1 MPASTLLSSDGRDDD
16 GSMAE
21 VGVLLVD
28 DQAPFREAARAVLER
43 VKGFE
48 LVAEADSGEQA
59 VEMADQA
66 NPDLVLMDI
75 NMGGISGIEA
85 ARLIT
90 RAHPGVM
97 VILVSTYV
105 VEDLPPDVRTSGA
118 AAYVHK
124 DDVSGRVLRPLRD
137 EGGDPQF
144 QRPRPDHPT

>member
-1 MPASTLLSSDGRDDD
+1 MPASTLLSGGVRDHDGF
-16 GSMAE
+16 MAE

-59 VEMADQA
+59 LEMVGQA

-90 RAHPGVM
+90 RAHPHVL
-97 VILVSTYV
+97 VILLSTYL

-118 AAYVHK
+118 AAYLHK
-124 DDVSGRVLRPLRD
+124 EDLSGRVLRRLWD

-144 QRPRPDHPT
+144 QRPQPDHST

>member
-1 MPASTLLSSDGRDDD
+1 
-16 GSMAE
+16 MAE

-59 VEMADQA
+59 VEMVDQA
-66 NPDLVLMDI
+66 KPDLVLMDI

-90 RAHPGVM
+90 EAHPDLM
-97 VILVSTYV
+97 VILLSTYL

-124 DDVSGRVLRPLRD
+124 EDLSGRVLRRLWE
-137 EGGDPQF
+137 EGGDPHF
-144 QRPRPDHPT
+144 QTPR

>member
-1 MPASTLLSSDGRDDD
+1 MPASTLSVGDFDDDD

-59 VEMADQA
+59 VEMVDQSR
-66 NPDLVLMDI
+66 PDLVLMDI

-85 ARLIT
+85 ARIIT
-90 RAHPGVM
+90 AAHPDLM
-97 VILVSTYV
+97 VILLSTYL

-124 DDVSGRVLRPLRD
+124 EDLSGRVLRRLWE

-144 QRPRPDHPT
+144 QLPR